1 MNCENCCARRP
12 IIAIDGPSGA
22 GKSTLTK
29 LLAERLGYIHIDT
42 GAMFRTMALAVAR
55 AGIDPDDEQTLAKVC
70 GEVHIRFER
79 NDGCCRVFSGEEDV
93 SDLIRTPEISMLTS
107 RISAKKVV
115 RDLLLEMQREMGRD
129 GGVILEGRDIGT
141 VVFPDAEV
149 KFFLSASAEMRGE
162 RRYRELLAKGEQI
175 SLEATIE
182 AVKKRDAQD
191 AGREHAPLKMA
202 DDALLIDSTALTVEE
217 VLNEMERVVRER
229 CKMVNMGA
237 LS

>member
-1 MNCENCCARRP
+1 MNCENCCVKRP

-55 AGIDPDDEQTLAKVC
+55 AGIDPDDEQALAKIC
-70 GEVHIRFER
+70 GAVHIRFER
-79 NDGCCRVFSGEEDV
+79 DDVCCRVFLGEEDV
-93 SDLIRTPEISMLTS
+93 SGLIRTPEISMLTS
-107 RISAKKVV
+107 RVSAKKVV
-115 RDLLLEMQREMGRD
+115 RDLLLAMQREMGRD

-149 KFFLSASAEMRGE
+149 KFFLSASPEKRGE
-162 RRYRELLAKGEQI
+162 RRYRELRAKGEQI

-182 AVKKRDAQD
+182 AVKQRDAQD
-191 AGREHAPLKMA
+191 ACREHAPLKMA
-202 DDALLIDSTALTVEE
+202 DDALLIDSTALTPDE
-217 VLNEMERVVRER
+217 VLNDMERVVIER
-229 CKMVNMGA
+229 CSKVKTGA